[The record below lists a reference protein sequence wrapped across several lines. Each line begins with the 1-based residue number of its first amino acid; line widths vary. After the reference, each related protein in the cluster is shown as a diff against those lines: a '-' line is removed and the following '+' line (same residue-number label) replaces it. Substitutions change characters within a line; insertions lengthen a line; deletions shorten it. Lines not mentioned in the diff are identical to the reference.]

1 MEKIKTICQTI
12 ILLFISITV
21 VLPLSADKHAEDT
34 EQVEV
39 SVKKY
44 VEFTLSG
51 TYTDTRDVNFLGT
64 ASSKTLRSLFRKLDT
79 LKNDDDIAGIIFKIG
94 NIGIGWGNLQEIQ
107 TKLIELGQ
115 SEKEMIGYLEGGGNA
130 EYLLATTMDRIVLMP
145 TGSLNL
151 TGLRSEILFFKGLLE
166 KLDIEA
172 DMLSMGEFKSGVE
185 PYIRDTMSDSFKE
198 SMTAILDDLY
208 TQMLEKIAAGRKGI
222 TPEKAAE
229 LIDNGPFVAQEAHNF
244 SLVDDLLYYDQL
256 LQKIKNQENEDEM
269 VEVVEPNEKKRTMPN
284 MNSFTGLM
292 QFFNML
298 NPPQRARRR
307 PAANQLAL
315 IYASG
320 PILPDLGSSFST
332 MSVIT
337 PKSLSKAFQK
347 ARADDSV
354 KVVVLRVDSPGGSA
368 IASDL
373 IWREVMLTQR
383 EKPVVV
389 SMANVAASGGYYISM
404 AAGTIVA
411 HPGTLTGSIGVYGG
425 KLNMKGLYN
434 KLGLTKEIIT
444 HGKNATIYS
453 DYGNFSP
460 TERER
465 IRKMMHTIYHQFVD
479 KAASGRNMSFE
490 QIDAIAQGR
499 VWTGKQAK
507 EIGLIDELGGLDTA
521 ISIAKKKAGF
531 TDEDKL
537 GLMILPEQKTFFE
550 QIFESILEE
559 EASLSNPL
567 PIQAVQR
574 NPTLAMLK
582 KQWNQLTALLT
593 IFQTER
599 VVTAIPFE
607 IIIR

>member
-1 MEKIKTICQTI
+1 MYNIKTICQTI
-12 ILLFISITV
+12 ILLFISIAF
-21 VLPLSADKHAEDT
+21 VLPLSADEHAEDT
-34 EQVEV
+34 EEVEV

-51 TYTDTRDVNFLGT
+51 TFTDTKDVNFLGT
-64 ASSKTLRSLFRKLDT
+64 ASSKTLRSLFRKLDA
-79 LKNDDDIAGIIFKIG
+79 LKDDDDIAGIIFKIG
-94 NIGIGWGNLQEIQ
+94 NIGIGWGNLQEIRS
-107 TKLIELGQ
+107 KLIEVGK
-115 SEKEMIGYLEGGGNA
+115 SEKEMIGYLNSAGNA

-185 PYIRDTMSDSFKE
+185 PYVRNTMSDSFRK
-198 SMTAILDDLY
+198 SMTDLLDDLY
-208 TQMLEKIAAGRKGI
+208 TQMLNKIAGGRDGI
-222 TPEKAAE
+222 TFERAAE
-229 LIDNGPFVAQEAHNF
+229 LIDNGPFIAQEAHDF

-256 LQKIKNQENEDEM
+256 LDNIKNQENDDEI
-269 VEVVEPNEKKRTMPN
+269 VEVVEPGEKKRKMPN

-292 QFFNML
+292 QFFSML
-298 NPPQRARRR
+298 NPPQRGRRR

-337 PKSLSKAFQK
+337 PRSLTKALQK
-347 ARADDSV
+347 ARSDDSV

-368 IASDL
+368 VASDL

-383 EKPVVV
+383 QKPVVV

-404 AAGTIVA
+404 AADTIVA
-411 HPGTLTGSIGVYGG
+411 HPGTLTGSIGVFGG

-453 DYGNFSP
+453 DYGNFTP

-465 IRKMMHTIYHQFVD
+465 IQKMMHTIYHEFVD
-479 KAASGRNMSFE
+479 KAALGRNMSFE
-490 QIDAIAQGR
+490 EIEVIAQGR

-507 EIGLIDELGGLDTA
+507 ELGLIDELGGLDTA

-550 QIFESILEE
+550 QIFESILEDE
-559 EASLSNPL
+559 TSLSYPFPL
-567 PIQAVQR
+567 QVVQR
-574 NPTLAMLK
+574 TPTLSILK
-582 KQWNQLTALLT
+582 KHWNQLTALLT
-593 IFQTER
+593 VFQTER
-599 VVTAIPFE
+599 VATALPFE

>member
-1 MEKIKTICQTI
+1 MYKIKTICQTI
-12 ILLFISITV
+12 TIFFIAIASI
-21 VLPLSADKHAEDT
+21 LPLSAEEHAQNT
-34 EQVEV
+34 EKIEV
-39 SVKKY
+39 AEKKY

-51 TYTDTRDVNFLGT
+51 TYTDTKDVNFLGT

-94 NIGIGWGNLQEIQ
+94 GIGIGWGNLQEIRA
-107 TKLIELGQ
+107 KLIELGK
-115 SEKEMIGYLEGGGNA
+115 SEKEMIGYLQGGGNA

-151 TGLRSEILFFKGLLE
+151 TGLRSEIVFFKGLLE

-185 PYIRDTMSDSFKE
+185 PYIRDSMSDSFRK
-198 SMTAILDDLY
+198 SMTGLLDDLY
-208 TQMLEKIAAGRKGI
+208 TQMLKKIADGRDGI
-222 TPEKAAE
+222 TFERAAE
-229 LIDNGPFVAQEAHNF
+229 LIDNGPFIAQEAHDFN
-244 SLVDDLLYYDQL
+244 LVDDLLYYDQL
-256 LQKIKNQENEDEM
+256 LENIKNQDNEDEI
-269 VEVVEPNEKKRTMPN
+269 VKVVKPDEKKRKMPN

-292 QFFNML
+292 QFFSML
-298 NPPQRARRR
+298 NPPRRARHR
-307 PAANQLAL
+307 PVENQLAL
-315 IYASG
+315 IYANG

-337 PKSLSKAFQK
+337 PKSLTKAFQK
-347 ARADDSV
+347 VRSDDSV

-368 IASDL
+368 VASDL

-434 KLGLTKEIIT
+434 KIGIKKEIIT
-444 HGKNATIYS
+444 YGKNATIYS
-453 DYGNFSP
+453 DYGNFTP

-465 IRKMMHTIYHQFVD
+465 IQKMMHNIYHEFVD
-479 KAASGRNMSFE
+479 KAAAGRNKSFE
-490 QIDAIAQGR
+490 EIEVIAQGR

-507 EIGLIDELGGLDTA
+507 ELGLIDELGGLDTA

-550 QIFESILEE
+550 QIFENMLED
-559 EASLSNPL
+559 EASLSNPFPL
-567 PIQAVQR
+567 KVVHRI
-574 NPTLAMLK
+574 PTLAMLK
-582 KQWNQLTALLT
+582 NHWNQLTALIT
-593 IFQTER
+593 VFQTER
-599 VVTAIPFE
+599 VVTALPFE

>member
-1 MEKIKTICQTI
+1 MYKIKSIIQVV
-12 ILLFISITV
+12 ILLCISTAF
-21 VLPLSADKHAEDT
+21 VLPLSADEHAEDKV
-34 EQVEV
+34 EAEV

-51 TYTDTRDVNFLGT
+51 TFTDTRDVNFLGT

-79 LKNDDDIAGIIFKIG
+79 LKNDEEIAGIIFKIG
-94 NIGIGWGNLQEIQ
+94 SIGIGWGNLQEIR
-107 TKLIELGQ
+107 TKLIELGK
-115 SEKEMIGYLEGGGNA
+115 SGKEMICYLEGGGNA

-185 PYIRDTMSDSFKE
+185 PYIRDTMSDSFRE
-198 SMTAILDDLY
+198 SMTGLLDDLY
-208 TQMLEKIAAGRKGI
+208 TQMLEKIAAGRNGI
-222 TPEKAAE
+222 TPERAAE

-256 LQKIKNQENEDEM
+256 LENIKNQQHEDEL
-269 VEVVEPNEKKRTMPN
+269 VEVVEPDNKKRKMPN

-292 QFFNML
+292 QFFSML

-320 PILPDLGSSFST
+320 PILPNLGSSFST

-347 ARADDSV
+347 ARSDDSV

-368 IASDL
+368 VASDL

-434 KLGLTKEIIT
+434 KLGLKKEIIT
-444 HGKNATIYS
+444 YGKNATIYS

-465 IRKMMHTIYHQFVD
+465 IQKMMHTIYHEFVD
-479 KAASGRNMSFE
+479 KAALGRNMSFE
-490 QIDAIAQGR
+490 EIDKIAQGR

-507 EIGLIDELGGLDTA
+507 ELGLIDELGGLDTA

-531 TDEDKL
+531 TDDDKL

-550 QIFESILEE
+550 QIFESLLEE

-567 PIQAVQR
+567 PFQVAQHH
-574 NPTLAMLK
+574 PTLSILK
-582 KQWNQLTALLT
+582 KHWNHLTALLT
-593 IFQTER
+593 VFQTER
-599 VVTAIPFE
+599 VVTALPFD

>member
-1 MEKIKTICQTI
+1 MYKIRTICKTITI
-12 ILLFISITV
+12 LFIAITF
-21 VLPLSADKHAEDT
+21 VLSLSADEHAEDT
-34 EQVEV
+34 EEVEV
-39 SVKKY
+39 AEKKY

-51 TYTDTRDVNFLGT
+51 TFTDTRDVNFLGT

-94 NIGIGWGNLQEIQ
+94 GIGIGWGNLQEIREE
-107 TKLIELGQ
+107 LIELGK
-115 SEKEMIGYLEGGGNA
+115 SGKEMIGYLQGGGNA

-172 DMLSMGEFKSGVE
+172 DMLSMGEFKAGVE
-185 PYIRDTMSDSFKE
+185 PYIRDSMSDSFRE
-198 SMTAILDDLY
+198 SMTGLLDDLY
-208 TQMLEKIAAGRKGI
+208 TQMLKKIADGRNGI
-222 TPEKAAE
+222 TFERAVE
-229 LIDNGPFVAQEAHNF
+229 LIDNGPYVAHEAQDFN
-244 SLVDDLLYYDQL
+244 LVDDLLYYDQL
-256 LQKIKNQENEDEM
+256 LESIKNQGDEDEI
-269 VEVVEPNEKKRTMPN
+269 VKVVKPDDKKRKMPN

-292 QFFNML
+292 QFFSML
-298 NPPQRARRR
+298 NPPRRTRQR
-307 PAANQLAL
+307 PAENQLAL

-337 PKSLSKAFQK
+337 PMSLTKAFQK
-347 ARADDSV
+347 ARSDDSV

-368 IASDL
+368 VASDL

-389 SMANVAASGGYYISM
+389 SMSNVAASGGYYISM

-434 KLGLTKEIIT
+434 KLGLKKEIIT

-453 DYGNFSP
+453 DYGNFTP

-465 IRKMMHTIYHQFVD
+465 IKKMMHTIYHEFVD
-479 KAASGRNMSFE
+479 KAAAGRNMSFE
-490 QIDAIAQGR
+490 EIEEVAQGR

-507 EIGLIDELGGLDTA
+507 ELGLIDELGGLDTA

-550 QIFESILEE
+550 QIFESMLED
-559 EASLSNPL
+559 EASLSNPFPL
-567 PIQAVQR
+567 KGGQR
-574 NPTLAMLK
+574 IPTLSILK
-582 KQWNQLTALLT
+582 NHWNQLTALIT
-593 IFQTER
+593 VFQTER